1 MYVREAEGGIIVG
14 NRAAVLF
21 GSELE
26 GDKEGLRNVSS
37 PIDTTRKALVYL
49 VDYDRSMCPELIQC
63 WPCFV

>member
-37 PIDTTRKALVYL
+37 PIDTTHKACGV
-49 VDYDRSMCPELIQC
+49 PG
-63 WPCFV
+63 